1 MTANLLSDMTE
12 ERKNELR
19 ENYSRVLERIKEA
32 ETRRGGNTDVQLLAA
47 TKTVPAEEICFLVEN
62 CGLRLCGENHA
73 QEFADKYDAVRA
85 AGAEMDFIG
94 HLQTNKVKYIV
105 GKARLIHSLDSIKL
119 AEAINER
126 AEKLGVVQN
135 VLVEINIGEEE
146 NKTGINPSDVEGF
159 ISQLKAYPAINLCGM
174 MTMAPKCEE
183 IQEFREYFKESYR
196 IFLDFFA
203 KKTHNIGEPILS
215 MGMSDSFECAI
226 EEGANVVRLGSII
239 FGSRKN
245 KGTVG

>member
-1 MTANLLSDMTE
+1 MTE
-12 ERKNELR
+12 ERKKELS
-19 ENYSRVLERIKEA
+19 ENYARVLEMIEA
-32 ETRRGGNTDVQLLAA
+32 AKKTRGGDKPVTLLAA
-47 TKTVPAEEICFLVEN
+47 TKTVPAEDICYLIEN
-62 CGLRLCGENHA
+62 CGLKLCGENHA

-119 AEAINER
+119 AEEINPR
-126 AEKLGVVQN
+126 AEKLGVEQK
-135 VLVEINIGEEE
+135 VLVEVNIGEEE
-146 NKTGINPSDVEGF
+146 NKTGVNPGEVGEF
-159 ISQLKAYPAINLCGM
+159 LKELETYPAIKVCGM

-183 IQEFREYFKESYR
+183 INEFRKYFKESYR

-203 KKTHNIGEPILS
+203 KKTHNIGEPVLS

-226 EEGANVVRLGSII
+226 EEGADIVRLGSII
-239 FGSRKN
+239 FGKRKY
-245 KGTVG
+245 K

>member
-1 MTANLLSDMTE
+1 MTE
-12 ERKNELR
+12 ERKKELS
-19 ENYSRVLERIKEA
+19 ENYASVLEMIEA
-32 ETRRGGNTDVQLLAA
+32 AKKTRGGDKPVTLLAA
-47 TKTVPAEEICFLVEN
+47 TKTVPAEDICYLIEN
-62 CGLRLCGENHA
+62 CGLKLCGENHA

-119 AEAINER
+119 AEEINSR
-126 AEKLGVVQN
+126 AEKLGVEQK
-135 VLVEINIGEEE
+135 VLVEVNIGEEE
-146 NKTGINPSDVEGF
+146 NKTGVNPGEVGEF
-159 ISQLKAYPAINLCGM
+159 LKELETYPAIKVCGM

-183 IQEFREYFKESYR
+183 INEFRKYFKESYR

-203 KKTHNIGEPILS
+203 KKTHNIGEPVLS

-226 EEGANVVRLGSII
+226 EEGADIVRLGSII
-239 FGSRKN
+239 FGKRKY
-245 KGTVG
+245 K